1 MKIKINLSLERISSF
16 LKKYHF
22 FILGIIFILLLCFN
36 AFIYYQYVYVATNMN
51 VDPVDDRI
59 VVDEDVL
66 KKVIES
72 IDERK
77 DNLIRVKTE
86 SYSTPFDD

>member
-1 MKIKINLSLERISSF
+1 
-16 LKKYHF
+16 
-22 FILGIIFILLLCFN
+22 
-36 AFIYYQYVYVATNMN
+36 MN
-51 VDPVDDRI
+51 VDPVDERI

>member
-1 MKIKINLSLERISSF
+1 
-16 LKKYHF
+16 
-22 FILGIIFILLLCFN
+22 LGIIFILLLCFN